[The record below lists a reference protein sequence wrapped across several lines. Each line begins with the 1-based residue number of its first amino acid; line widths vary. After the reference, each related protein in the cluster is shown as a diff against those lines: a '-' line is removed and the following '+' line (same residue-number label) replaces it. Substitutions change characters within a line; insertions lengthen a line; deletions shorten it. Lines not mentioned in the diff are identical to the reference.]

1 MSKNR
6 QSPSVSSASEQSTTL
21 RDRLLWICPIIG
33 LVAGATI
40 LWLFGIGHWT
50 VVAFLFLIAC
60 PLVVA
65 WVLVIERQENRA
77 SRKQP

>member
-6 QSPSVSSASEQSTTL
+6 QSPSVSSTFEQSTTL

-40 LWLFGIGHWT
+40 LWLFGIGLWT

-65 WVLVIERQENRA
+65 WVLVIERQQNRA

>member
-6 QSPSVSSASEQSTTL
+6 QSPSVSSTFEQSTTL

-40 LWLFGIGHWT
+40 LWLFGIGLST

-65 WVLVIERQENRA
+65 WVLVIERQQNRA